1 MTAIAVHGPLTSP
14 MPIKFPKDFGQ
25 RFSKFTLFLGKRNPF
40 NFKCCSTKN
49 EESQESHMGFSVL
62 KKDIQCDKGTVFST
76 MAFYILSLHVPL
88 SFGALAAVAIILHQ
102 QVLQPETKA
111 LSLLGFETLEL
122 MGFSLLLKRPGKPQ
136 YKLLDFFQM
145 NELAGER
152 NWLMASLLGF
162 SFLMFVVLFTS
173 VVADHFLG
181 QKGVNNPIVQ
191 TLLSSSSIS
200 VTACIL
206 VCCIVTPF
214 LEEIVYRGYLL
225 TSLSCTMTWQQA
237 ILLSSLVFSASHFS
251 VENFLQLFVI
261 GCVLGCSY
269 CWTGNLSS
277 SILIHSLYNA
287 FILYITYISW
297 ILILIL
303 CVSSTYLDKLSTFV
317 NSISYDN

>member
-1 MTAIAVHGPLTSP
+1 
-14 MPIKFPKDFGQ
+14 
-25 RFSKFTLFLGKRNPF
+25 
-40 NFKCCSTKN
+40 
-49 EESQESHMGFSVL
+49 
-62 KKDIQCDKGTVFST
+62 
-76 MAFYILSLHVPL
+76 
-88 SFGALAAVAIILHQ
+88 
-102 QVLQPETKA
+102 
-111 LSLLGFETLEL
+111 

-181 QKGVNNPIVQ
+181 QKEVNNPIVQ

-287 FILYITYISW
+287 FILYITYIS
-297 ILILIL
+297 
-303 CVSSTYLDKLSTFV
+303 
-317 NSISYDN
+317 